1 MEPTFAAAF
10 RIARELLE
18 EFAETVRSLPAEAL
32 DWRPAPGASS
42 VAQLAAHVASSTPF
56 WFAAAVGERRDIIG
70 YRRGERERAFE
81 TAGVAAD
88 ELSERLH
95 AAVRELERLAAQ
107 GQPHHLR
114 RVIEW
119 ADDDGTAPALTGAE
133 ALFRA
138 VSHLREH
145 LGHAQLTRDVWNA
158 GGVGA

>member
-10 RIARELLE
+10 NLARQLFD
-18 EFAETVRSLPAEAL
+18 EFTETVRSLPAEAL

-81 TAGVAAD
+81 TVGASAD
-88 ELSERLH
+88 ELSGMLR
-95 AAVRELERLAAQ
+95 AAVRELERLAAL
-107 GQPHHLR
+107 GQPHHLG

-119 ADDDGTAPALTGAE
+119 EDDDGSAPKLTGAE

-138 VSHLREH
+138 VSHVREH
-145 LGHAQLTRDVWNA
+145 LGHAQLTRDVWKVSR
-158 GGVGA
+158 GRP